1 MALLSSSTII
11 KILLILIFVK
21 EFDFLQ
27 KPAKE
32 TINEEYVL
40 QNLRQLR
47 EWETLPSKFW
57 DQPDEESLQRP
68 KDTVRW
74 FMFRW
79 QFFCVHSSA
88 CIEINL

>member
-1 MALLSSSTII
+1 MALLSSWTII

-21 EFDFLQ
+21 EFELLQ

-47 EWETLPSKFW
+47 EWETLPIEFW
-57 DQPDEESLQRP
+57 DKPFEENLQSP
-68 KDTVRW
+68 KDTVCW

-79 QFFCVHSSA
+79 QVLCAFKCMH
-88 CIEINL
+88 